1 MNNWHI
7 KIADCTEA
15 QKERLKQVYGVE
27 ILRYGYYGRDE
38 NNIAAYNFDIGELIT
53 PDEAFERLGL
63 DEDVLCLKGRIAGLE
78 HAIGCRKEDL
88 FNAEKKIKELECQ
101 KNALQQS
108 YDLIED
114 ELGHAEKINYK
125 LEQQLAAKSYDYP
138 IDWSVLPQECCH
150 IGQHKKGGATVSQF
164 ALFSREEWPG
174 VQKHYHLIATRP
186 KPKYTPEQIEA
197 AKAYDEW
204 LDLNSGEFESDCFEA
219 WLKEVGND

>member
-7 KIADCTEA
+7 KIAKCSEA
-15 QKERLKQVYGVE
+15 QKKRLKQVYGYSADSTEYFGIGLLGVTC
-27 ILRYGYYGRDE
+27 
-38 NNIAAYNFDIGELIT
+38 FPKGELIT

-63 DEDVLCLKGRIAGLE
+63 DVKPTEMGVKRYKESIARLE

-108 YDLIED
+108 NSLIED
-114 ELGHAEKINYK
+114 ELGHAEQINYK
-125 LEQQLAAKSYDYP
+125 LEQQLAAKSELQGV
-138 IDWSVLPQECCH
+138 DWSIIEPEYNWLAQN
-150 IGQHKKGGATVSQF
+150 KGSGTIDFHHVKPTGSNYAI
-164 ALFSREEWPG
+164 LE
-174 VQKHYHLIATRP
+174 TRP

-204 LDLNSGEFESDCFEA
+204 LDLNSGEFESDCFSQ
-219 WLKEVGND
+219 WLKEVSKQ